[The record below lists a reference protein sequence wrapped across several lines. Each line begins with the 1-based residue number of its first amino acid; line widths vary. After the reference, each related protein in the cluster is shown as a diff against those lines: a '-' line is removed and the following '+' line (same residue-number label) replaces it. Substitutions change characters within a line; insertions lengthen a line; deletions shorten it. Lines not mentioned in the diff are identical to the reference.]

1 MGENTKWQHLRG
13 VIEKEHEYTDDEC
26 KKAVETWK
34 DFIESDSWKVAV
46 NINSNNLSDFKK
58 GMLCGIDGNDENIR
72 NNLKKC
78 LARGEDFKARECICN
93 KLLERI
99 RQNVGKLNGDPKTK
113 LIQLSEACSSL
124 FFYSLSSTGN
134 ADREGVITKYINKV
148 QDFKLEDTPEKQIMS
163 QKEEPLDSA
172 IETQNQNTS
181 NFLPALVKIKN
192 AGELDDKKSES
203 LKKYLYYEGNNDSV
217 EDIENIENIKNNINK
232 ICNYALLL
240 RNGYAKGNTNAS
252 NNFINF
258 YLGVLKLQRLNED
271 EWRTHSTE
279 ISTWYNGAFQIICN
293 SVAFCSKSKN
303 DSSTSK
309 SGDSDKN
316 NSIKKLTFS
325 DISLNVLKLGVSE
338 NYKNTIEKLRNDFET
353 SDKKIDEESK
363 NIFKNYDYKTRQI
376 MKIESKLDVKDEDD
390 FKKKLQDETIPNYLL
405 KLKRQY
411 ENVSL
416 SNYEDFKNCV
426 NAIYNRVSNISHEN
440 KDKDI
445 DIDNNTFKE
454 YKKAVESL
462 IMVAYVSLDEKTVS
476 NIKQNEKKLKN
487 WEENKKSK
495 SGRLLNALYKFCKS
509 SNILN
514 GDIDNKLGYSKI
526 WKREVIDNLKKIKNL
541 SEDTDI
547 KNSATNKWSNEVLKK
562 LEKWEKNY
570 KSDDDRKSKNALSKC
585 FDVPKLFISKK
596 SALKNKDVLKKIKEI
611 QKSIKNKF
619 VIKN

>member
-1 MGENTKWQHLRG
+1 MGENIKWQSLRG
-13 VIEKEHEYTDDEC
+13 VIETEHEYTDDEC

-34 DFIESDSWKVAV
+34 YFIESDSWKDAV

-78 LARGEDFKARECICN
+78 LARGEDFKAREYIRN

-148 QDFKLEDTPEKQIMS
+148 RDFKLENKP
-163 QKEEPLDSA
+163 KEQTVDRKEGSSISA

-181 NFLPALVKIKN
+181 IFLPVLVKIEN
-192 AGELDDKKSES
+192 AGNLDGEKSKS
-203 LKKYLYYEGNNDSV
+203 LEKYLYYKGNKDSV
-217 EDIENIENIKNNINK
+217 KDIKNNINK

-258 YLGVLKLQRLNED
+258 YLGVLKLQRLHED
-271 EWRTHSTE
+271 EWGTHSTE
-279 ISTWYNGAFQIICN
+279 ISTWYNGAFQIICD
-293 SVAFCSKSKN
+293 SVAFCSNSIN

-325 DISLNVLKLGVSE
+325 DISLNVSKLGVSE
-338 NYKNTIEKLRNDFET
+338 NYKNTIKKLRNNFEM
-353 SDKKIDEESK
+353 SDKKIDEDSK
-363 NIFKNYDYKTRQI
+363 NIFKKYDYKTRQI
-376 MKIESKLDVKDEDD
+376 MKIESKLDVTNEDD
-390 FKKKLQDETIPNYLL
+390 FKKKLQDKTIPNYLF

-411 ENVSL
+411 ENVSS

-426 NAIYNRVSNISHEN
+426 NNLHDRVLKISSEN
-440 KDKDI
+440 KD
-445 DIDNNTFKE
+445 IDNDTFKE
-454 YKKAVESL
+454 YKETVESL
-462 IMVAYVSLDEKTVS
+462 IMVAYASLDEKTVS
-476 NIKQNEKKLKN
+476 NIKQNEKKLKK
-487 WEENKKSK
+487 WEENEKSK

-514 GDIDNKLGYSKI
+514 GDIGNEFDYSEI
-526 WKREVIDNLKKIKNL
+526 WEKEVIDNLKKIKNL
-541 SEDTDI
+541 SKDTDM

-562 LEKWEKNY
+562 LKKWKSNY
-570 KSDDDRKSKNALSKC
+570 KNDDGRKSKKGKNALSKC

-611 QKSIKNKF
+611 QKSIKK
-619 VIKN
+619 

>member
-1 MGENTKWQHLRG
+1 MRYVGGSFMGETIKWQHLRG

-34 DFIESDSWKVAV
+34 DFIESDSWKDAV

-78 LARGEDFKARECICN
+78 LARGEDFKAREYIRN

-124 FFYSLSSTGN
+124 FFYSLSSTDN

-148 QDFKLEDTPEKQIMS
+148 RDFKLEDTPEKQIMG
-163 QKEEPLDSA
+163 QKEGPLNS
-172 IETQNQNTS
+172 ENKTQNQNTS
-181 NFLPALVKIKN
+181 NFLPLLVKIEN
-192 AGELDDKKSES
+192 AGKLDGEKFKSLE
-203 LKKYLYYEGNNDSV
+203 KYLYYNSV
-217 EDIENIENIKNNINK
+217 GDIKNNINK

-240 RNGYAKGNTNAS
+240 RNGYAKGKTNAS
-252 NNFINF
+252 DNFINF
-258 YLGVLKLQRLNED
+258 YLGVLKLQRLRED
-271 EWRTHSTE
+271 EWGTHSDKILE
-279 ISTWYNGAFQIICN
+279 WYNDAVEKIGD
-293 SVAFCSKSKN
+293 SVAFCFNSVN
-303 DSSTSK
+303 DSPTSE

-316 NSIKKLTFS
+316 NNIKKLTFS

-338 NYKNTIEKLRNDFET
+338 NYKNTIEKLRNNFET
-353 SDKKIDEESK
+353 SDKKIDEDSK
-363 NIFKNYDYKTRQI
+363 NIFKRYDYKTRQI
-376 MKIESKLDVKDEDD
+376 MKIESKLDVTNEDD
-390 FKKKLQDETIPNYLL
+390 FKKKLQDKTIPNYLR
-405 KLKRQY
+405 KLERQC
-411 ENVSL
+411 ENVSS

-514 GDIDNKLGYSKI
+514 GDIGNKLDYSKI

-541 SEDTDI
+541 SKDTDI

-570 KSDDDRKSKNALSKC
+570 RSDDNRKSPKGKNALSKC

-596 SALKNKDVLKKIKEI
+596 SALKNKDVLKKIKDI
-611 QKSIKNKF
+611 QKSIKKINS
-619 VIKN
+619 

>member
-1 MGENTKWQHLRG
+1 MGENTKWQRWCG
-13 VIEKEHEYTDDEC
+13 VIEEEHEYTDDEC

-34 DFIESDSWKVAV
+34 DFIESDSWKDAV

-78 LARGEDFKARECICN
+78 LARGEDFKARECIRN

-113 LIQLSEACSSL
+113 LIQLNEACSSL
-124 FFYSLSSTGN
+124 FFYRLSSTGN

-148 QDFKLEDTPEKQIMS
+148 QDFKLENKP
-163 QKEEPLDSA
+163 KEQAVDRKEGSSISA

-181 NFLPALVKIKN
+181 NFLPVLVKIEI
-192 AGELDDKKSES
+192 AGKLDDEKFKSLE
-203 LKKYLYYEGNNDSV
+203 KYLYYKGNKDSV
-217 EDIENIENIKNNINK
+217 EDIKNNINK

-258 YLGVLKLQRLNED
+258 YLGILKLQRLRED
-271 EWRTHSTE
+271 EWETHSDK
-279 ISTWYNGAFQIICN
+279 ILKWYNDAVEKIGD
-293 SVAFCSKSKN
+293 SVAFCSNSIN

-316 NSIKKLTFS
+316 SSIKKLTFS

-338 NYKNTIEKLRNDFET
+338 NYKNTIEKLRNNFET
-353 SDKKIDEESK
+353 SDKKIDEDSK
-363 NIFKNYDYKTRQI
+363 NIFKKYDYKTRQI
-376 MKIESKLDVKDEDD
+376 MKIESKLDVTNEDD
-390 FKKKLQDETIPNYLL
+390 FKKKLQDKTIPNYLF
-405 KLKRQY
+405 KLKGQY
-411 ENVSL
+411 ENVSS

-426 NAIYNRVSNISHEN
+426 NNLHDRVLEISSEN
-440 KDKDI
+440 KD
-445 DIDNNTFKE
+445 IDNDTFKE
-454 YKKAVESL
+454 YKEAVESL
-462 IMVAYVSLDEKTVS
+462 IMVAYASLDEKTVS
-476 NIKQNEKKLKN
+476 NIKQNEKKLKK
-487 WEENKKSK
+487 WEENEKSK

-514 GDIDNKLGYSKI
+514 GDIGNKLDYSKI

-541 SEDTDI
+541 SKDTDI

-562 LEKWEKNY
+562 LEKWKNNY
-570 KSDDDRKSKNALSKC
+570 KSDDDRKSKKGKNALSKC

-611 QKSIKNKF
+611 QKSIKK
-619 VIKN
+619 